1 MLRWYKTERIFE
13 IKRVLKLYRAC
24 ETIKSTKN
32 RTNVLE
38 NYCTTKQNDLLYKH
52 KLWKNNPKKSKGV
65 NTMEIKINL
74 NINIDNI
81 NQLIEKL
88 SQLSNTTIPSR
99 IKDSDN
105 TEIIQSI
112 KPKENT
118 SFNKDIDLTKLRESI
133 ATITRN
139 GNILA
144 VQNLLKK
151 YNAKTLVEVNK
162 EDYNSLYNEI
172 SKLIN

>member
-1 MLRWYKTERIFE
+1 
-13 IKRVLKLYRAC
+13 
-24 ETIKSTKN
+24 
-32 RTNVLE
+32 
-38 NYCTTKQNDLLYKH
+38 
-52 KLWKNNPKKSKGV
+52 
-65 NTMEIKINL
+65 MEIKINL

-99 IKDSDN
+99 TRDFDN

-151 YNAKTLVEVNK
+151 YNAKTLLEVNK

>member
-1 MLRWYKTERIFE
+1 
-13 IKRVLKLYRAC
+13 
-24 ETIKSTKN
+24 
-32 RTNVLE
+32 
-38 NYCTTKQNDLLYKH
+38 
-52 KLWKNNPKKSKGV
+52 
-65 NTMEIKINL
+65 MEIKINL